1 MMTQQQNQENMQNTF
16 RFGLN
21 SYLMINT
28 LNHIRVPANPC
39 EIRRILF
46 DGYLTE
52 RLFNIQKVLR
62 TILSFTRY
70 KLIRFNSKRHYKGH
84 FVLYKK

>member
-28 LNHIRVPANPC
+28 LNYISTFVNPYQIR
-39 EIRRILF
+39 EILF
-46 DGYLTE
+46 DGYLT
-52 RLFNIQKVLR
+52 N
-62 TILSFTRY
+62 T
-70 KLIRFNSKRHYKGH
+70 LIF
-84 FVLYKK
+84 